1 MDSNAYA
8 FYSAPS
14 SAHQSRAPS
23 PVLVGPNLAA
33 FQRQQAHGGASAL
46 PTRPNPF
53 SMSAGA
59 MPTTVSEPERPQ
71 PMINKINP
79 AEGPLSGGT
88 EVSIYGSGFTPS
100 MTVMF
105 GDQEAVTTTFWAE
118 KALVAL
124 LPASAQTGTVP
135 VTIAP
140 SQMRQFPSPPGGQ
153 GGQPQLFKYVTK
165 PPDLQTMELALRFYS
180 QKETGREDQWQ
191 SLAQSAA
198 NAWIQQ
204 GPNAMIPNGYTGP
217 QNPPFS
223 DQNHDLRFAQ

>member
-1 MDSNAYA
+1 
-8 FYSAPS
+8 
-14 SAHQSRAPS
+14 
-23 PVLVGPNLAA
+23 
-33 FQRQQAHGGASAL
+33 
-46 PTRPNPF
+46 
-53 SMSAGA
+53 MSAGA

>member
-8 FYSAPS
+8 FFSAPS

-53 SMSAGA
+53 SMGSSGMSNSIAEQDR
-59 MPTTVSEPERPQ
+59 PTPI
-71 PMINKINP
+71 INKINP

-88 EVSIYGSGFTPS
+88 EVSVYGSGFTPS

-105 GDQEAVTTTFWAE
+105 GDQEAVTTTYWGE

-124 LPASAQTGTVP
+124 LPASSQPGTVP
-135 VTIAP
+135 VTIAS
-140 SQMRQFPSPPGGQ
+140 SQVRQFPSPPGGQ
-153 GGQPQLFKYVTK
+153 APLFKYANK

-180 QKETGREDQWQ
+180 QKETGHEDQWQ
-191 SLAQSAA
+191 MIAHNAA
-198 NAWIQQ
+198 NAWVSQ
-204 GPNAMIPNGYTGP
+204 GPMSMGHQGYPP
-217 QNPPFS
+217 QAAQFA
-223 DQNHDLRFAQ
+223 DQSNDLRFSQ